1 MSKPRADSLHTSP
14 SSGIEDTI
22 SASFNAQQQ
31 GSSST
36 PSNSPWSA
44 FSFSS
49 GRRQSKQAKQAAR
62 QTELKRSA
70 SVITVNHYIIFSW
83 NSFLSSITR
92 FLCWVSYLFKCRLR
106 MAQAIQRQL
115 EEIEVKQKELED
127 QGVTLEKAL
136 RGEDSSR
143 QFFQNILF
151 DSICYPFDYRSD
163 YYIFIFY
170 VDSLL
175 YVWCVYNLIR
185 WYSEGW
191 NDPCLSSKRWLIGLG
206 M

>member
-1 MSKPRADSLHTSP
+1 
-14 SSGIEDTI
+14 
-22 SASFNAQQQ
+22 
-31 GSSST
+31 
-36 PSNSPWSA
+36 
-44 FSFSS
+44 
-49 GRRQSKQAKQAAR
+49 
-62 QTELKRSA
+62 
-70 SVITVNHYIIFSW
+70 
-83 NSFLSSITR
+83 
-92 FLCWVSYLFKCRLR
+92 

-175 YVWCVYNLIR
+175 YV
-185 WYSEGW
+185 
-191 NDPCLSSKRWLIGLG
+191 
-206 M
+206 